1 MNRDVSDFLRDLA
14 PDVRSTATAL
24 REEIRD
30 LLPDAV
36 EKLHG
41 GWRVIGYSRDGSMK
55 TSICAIAPHPKHVNL
70 QFFHGTEMSDP
81 EGRLEGTG
89 KRARHVKLFAPEDA
103 RSPAVKELIEEAAR
117 LAAWSDA

>member
-1 MNRDVSDFLRDLA
+1 MNRDVKAFLRDLV
-14 PDVRSTATAL
+14 PDVRGTATAL
-24 REEIRD
+24 QEEIRD

-36 EKLHG
+36 QKLNG
-41 GWRVIGYSRDGSMK
+41 GWRVIGYSHDGSMK

-70 QFFHGTEMSDP
+70 QFFHGTAMSDP

-103 RSPAVKELIEEAAR
+103 RSPAVRDLIKEAAV
-117 LAAWSDA
+117 LAGE

>member
-1 MNRDVSDFLRDLA
+1 MNRDVRDFLRDLA
-14 PDVRSTATAL
+14 PDVRGTATAV

-41 GWRVIGYSRDGSMK
+41 GWRVIGYSHDGSMK

-89 KRARHVKLFAPEDA
+89 KRARHVKLFAPEDTH
-103 RSPAVKELIEEAAR
+103 SPAVKDLIKEAAGLSGR
-117 LAAWSDA
+117 SEA

>member
-1 MNRDVSDFLRDLA
+1 VNRDVSDFLRDLA
-14 PDVRSTATAL
+14 PDVRDTATAL

-36 EKLHG
+36 EKLYG

-55 TSICAIAPHPKHVNL
+55 GSICAIAPHPKHVNL

-103 RSPAVKELIEEAAR
+103 RSQAVRDLIKEEAE
-117 LAAWSDA
+117 LAGE